1 MRLKMLIISSL
12 LFIAFLTVTALCIN
26 WNNPSNNA
34 DEMISSG
41 EQTFVTPPDGQA
53 ATPKLSRAAQAN
65 KSSQD
70 WSMPSTLGDSKSA
83 KESRAEAQANSAT
96 DTSTVANDAATNESF
111 AANESTASTADT
123 ELPPATT
130 EAVTAQGNWYFT
142 LNDSVVRDLAL
153 ALFQNGNDVYGAGK
167 IKEGNNTLD
176 VTASGSISE
185 SSMELNLVSA
195 NPVVQYKLN
204 LALDQDWAAGDYQA
218 SSASGESWNGSAEGQ
233 KT

>member
-1 MRLKMLIISSL
+1 MLIISSL

-41 EQTFVTPPDGQA
+41 ETTTITPPAGQA

-65 KSSQD
+65 KSVLD
-70 WSMPSTLGDSKSA
+70 WSMPSTLGDSNSA
-83 KESRAEAQANSAT
+83 KSSRAEAQASAET
-96 DTSTVANDAATNESF
+96 DTSTGTELNETAIND
-111 AANESTASTADT
+111 STASTADT

-153 ALFQNGNDVYGAGK
+153 ALFQNGEDVYGAGK

-176 VTASGSISE
+176 VTASGSITD

-204 LALDQDWAAGDYQA
+204 LAIDQDWATGDYQA

-233 KT
+233 KA

>member
-1 MRLKMLIISSL
+1 MRLKLIILSSL
-12 LFIAFLTVTALCIN
+12 LFIAFLTVTALCID

-41 EQTFVTPPDGQA
+41 ETTTITPPDGQA
-53 ATPKLSRAAQAN
+53 ATPMLSRAAQAN
-65 KSSQD
+65 KSALD
-70 WSMPSTLGDSKSA
+70 WSMPTTLGDSNSA
-83 KESRAEAQANSAT
+83 KSSRAEAQANGAT
-96 DTSTVANDAATNESF
+96 DTSAEANDSATNESI

-130 EAVTAQGNWYFT
+130 KAVTAQGNWYFT

-153 ALFQNGNDVYGAGK
+153 VLFQNGNDVYGAGK

-176 VTASGSISE
+176 VTASGSIAD

-218 SSASGESWNGSAEGQ
+218 STASGESWKGSAEGQ
-233 KT
+233 MA